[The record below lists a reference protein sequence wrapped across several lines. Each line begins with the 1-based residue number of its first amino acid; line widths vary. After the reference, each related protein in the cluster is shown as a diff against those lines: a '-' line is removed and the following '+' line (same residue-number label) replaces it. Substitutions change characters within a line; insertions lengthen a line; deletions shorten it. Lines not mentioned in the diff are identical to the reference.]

1 MQLVIPKTLG
11 IFLQCHPQLA
21 LASGTRISE
30 KGKIRNYENKK
41 PLKGL
46 VMHAKNSLTAS
57 HVAGNDSK
65 EHSYKL
71 VIAYDGTDYHGWQ
84 QQKEHC
90 SIDSMIRKTF
100 LRVFLQ
106 KTIRLVGSSRTDAGV
121 HARGQVIRIRT
132 SISLCPDKILFVLNR
147 ALPQDIKIMS
157 CKKVNSIFHPQHN
170 VVLKTYS
177 YTFSLQKLS
186 PMEARYS
193 WHYPFALCFDRLE
206 EALALFVGTYDFH
219 YFCKEVTDKNTVRA
233 IQSIVLTRSACGKK
247 HTITIK
253 GKSFLRFMIRRI
265 VGASLAI
272 ASSKELTIIDLQK
285 LLSGERECVKLL
297 ITAPAQGLC
306 LESIEYQNGEKE

>member
-1 MQLVIPKTLG
+1 MEPNET
-11 IFLQCHPQLA
+11 F
-21 LASGTRISE
+21 SE
-30 KGKIRNYENKK
+30 DRGGET
-41 PLKGL
+41 
-46 VMHAKNSLTAS
+46 ME
-57 HVAGNDSK
+57 

-100 LRVFLQ
+100 LRAFLQ
-106 KTIRLVGSSRTDAGV
+106 ESVRLVGSSRTDAGV

-132 SISLCPDKILFVLNR
+132 FLPLCPDKILFILNR
-147 ALPQDIKIMS
+147 ALPQTIKVMS
-157 CKKVNSIFHPQHN
+157 CVKVGSIFHPQHN

-177 YTFSLQKLS
+177 YTFSLQKPS
-186 PMEARYS
+186 PMETRYS

-206 EALALFVGTYDFH
+206 EALSLFVGTYDFR
-219 YFCKEVTDKNTVRA
+219 YFCKELTDKNMVRT
-233 IQSIVLTRSACGKK
+233 IQNIVLTRSACGTK
-247 HTITIK
+247 HTVTIK

-265 VGASLAI
+265 IGASLAI

-297 ITAPAQGLC
+297 VTAPAQGLC
-306 LESIEYQNGEKE
+306 LESVDYE